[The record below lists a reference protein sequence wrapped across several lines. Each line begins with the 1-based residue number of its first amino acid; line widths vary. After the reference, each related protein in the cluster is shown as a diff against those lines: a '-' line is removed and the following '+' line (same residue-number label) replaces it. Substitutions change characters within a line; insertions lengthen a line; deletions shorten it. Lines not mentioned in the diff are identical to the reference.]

1 MRLRAKLISL
11 VLGLSS
17 VVVLYLVL
25 YWFPDNQQRQVEGL
39 HVAISNQVDMLAE
52 SLVPLLLQ
60 KRLGSI
66 YESLDGFMR
75 AHEEW
80 KQIIL
85 RDSEHRVIYPLGET
99 GDAGEDISQKMSFI
113 WPVNFHG
120 EMLGELD
127 IVVDSSPL
135 IRRIYRENGRLALF
149 LGSVLLVTIIA
160 ALISLDKIVSG
171 PVRKLLGAVNSLR
184 EGDYDAPLPKPGSDE
199 IGGLVKGFES
209 MRNEILNT
217 RRQLEY
223 ARDDL
228 EHKVDERTAQLREA
242 TEEALSAT
250 QAKSEFLSRMSH
262 ELRTPLNAILGFG
275 QLLDMKSSEAF
286 GEETRESIR
295 EILNAG
301 HHLLYLINE
310 ILDLSSIETGQLN
323 IACEPVALYQMVSE
337 CIKQIGIALASER
350 NVTLINQISD
360 QDVEIM
366 VDPIRFK
373 QVLINLLSNAVKYNK
388 EGGTVI
394 INAELLDNE
403 RVSVS
408 ITDTGSGITEADMKR
423 LFDPFDRL
431 SYKNSNI
438 EGTGIGL
445 TVTRQLVEAMG
456 GNIRVDSRVGS
467 GSSFIVDFMRYTGQG
482 GV

>member
-1 MRLRAKLISL
+1 MRLRAKFIFL
-11 VLGLSS
+11 VLGFSS
-17 VVVLYLVL
+17 VVALYLVL

-39 HVAISNQVDMLAE
+39 RVAINNQVDMLAE
-52 SLVPLLLQ
+52 GLVPLLLQ

-66 YESLDGFMR
+66 YESLDGFMQ
-75 AHEEW
+75 AHKEW
-80 KQIIL
+80 KKIIL

-99 GDAGEDISQKMSFI
+99 GNAGEGISQKMSFI
-113 WPVNFHG
+113 KPVNFHG
-120 EMLGELD
+120 EILGELD

-135 IRRIYRENGRLALF
+135 IRKIYTENRRLALF
-149 LGSVLLVTIIA
+149 LSSVLLVSIIA
-160 ALISLDKIVSG
+160 VLIALDKIVSE
-171 PVRKLLGAVNSLR
+171 PVGKLLGAVNSLR
-184 EGDYDAPLPKPGSDE
+184 EGDYDAPLPKPGRDE
-199 IGGLVKGFES
+199 IGGLVAGFAS

-223 ARDDL
+223 ARDYL
-228 EHKVDERTAQLREA
+228 EYQVDERTAQLQEA

-275 QLLDMKSSEAF
+275 QLLDMKTSEAF
-286 GEETRESIR
+286 GTESRESIK

-301 HHLLYLINE
+301 YHLLYLINE
-310 ILDLSSIETGQLN
+310 ILDLSSIETGRLN
-323 IACEPVALYQMVSE
+323 IACEPVDLYKVVLE
-337 CIKQIGIALASER
+337 CIKQISIALASER
-350 NVTLINQISD
+350 NVSLINQVSD
-360 QDVEIM
+360 QNIEIM

-394 INAELLDNE
+394 IKADLLDND
-403 RVSVS
+403 RVCVS
-408 ITDTGSGITEADMKR
+408 ITDTGSGITEADMNR

-456 GNIRVDSRVGS
+456 GNIRVESRVGS
-467 GSSFIVDFMRYTGQG
+467 GSSFMVDFMRYTGQG
-482 GV
+482 GM